1 MGVIQRLLNIFRA
14 KANKVLDR
22 VEDPRDSL
30 DLSYEK
36 QIENLQKIRR
46 SVAEV
51 GTARKRIEMQASQLQ
66 QQGDKLQDQARQAL
80 VQNREDLAR
89 EALSRRAAI
98 GAELTD
104 LEAQRTQI
112 SEQEEKLVLTAQ
124 RLQTQVATFRTR
136 KETMKAT
143 YTAAQAQARI
153 GEAAAGIS
161 GSMADAGM
169 TIQRAQDKIAN
180 MQARAGAIDE
190 LLASGALTDLSSSR
204 DDIQAQLDKVATTSQ
219 VDDELAALK
228 TELAAGPV
236 AGLPAGSAVEQPVM
250 PAPVTAPA
258 PAPAI
263 ETPGHSPSIEALPEP
278 TNQDTNQPEVTI

>member
-1 MGVIQRLLNIFRA
+1 MGVMQRFFNIFRA

-36 QIENLQKIRR
+36 QLENLQKIRR

-51 GTARKRIEMQASQLQ
+51 GTARKRIEMQAAQLE
-66 QQGDKLQDQARQAL
+66 QQGTKLQDQARQAL
-80 VQNREDLAR
+80 GQNREDLAR

-104 LEAQRTQI
+104 LRVQQEQI
-112 SEQEEKLVLTAQ
+112 SEQQEKLVLTAQ
-124 RLQTQVATFRTR
+124 RLQAQVATFRTR

-161 GSMADAGM
+161 ASMGDAGM

-180 MQARAGAIDE
+180 MQARAGALDE
-190 LLASGALTDLSSSR
+190 LLASGALTDLSSNS
-204 DDIQAQLDKVATTSQ
+204 DDIQAQLDKVAGTSQ
-219 VDDELAALK
+219 VEAELAALK
-228 TELAAGPV
+228 VELAAAPV
-236 AGLPAGSAVEQPVM
+236 AGLPAGS
-250 PAPVTAPA
+250 PAGDVPTAATPSLAPPAHPDPAPA
-258 PAPAI
+258 PAPAPAA
-263 ETPGHSPSIEALPEP
+263 TEP
-278 TNQDTNQPEVTI
+278 ATNQPEVSL

>member
-51 GTARKRIEMQASQLQ
+51 GTARKRIEMQASQLGQ
-66 QQGDKLQDQARQAL
+66 QSAKLQNQARQAL
-80 VQNREDLAR
+80 GQNREDLAR
-89 EALSRRAAI
+89 EALARRAAI
-98 GAELTD
+98 GTELTD
-104 LEAQRTQI
+104 LQAQQAQI
-112 SEQEEKLVLTAQ
+112 AEQEEKLVQTAQ
-124 RLQTQVATFRTR
+124 RLQSQVASFRTR

-143 YTAAQAQARI
+143 YTAAEAQARI

-161 GSMADAGM
+161 QSMGDAGM

-190 LLASGALTDLSSSR
+190 LLASGALTDLSSST
-204 DDIQAQLDKVATTSQ
+204 DDIQAQLNQIGATTQ
-219 VDDELAALK
+219 VETELAALK
-228 TELAAGPV
+228 SEMAVAPGAVLPTGTPAADAPALARPAEPV
-236 AGLPAGSAVEQPVM
+236 AGSALPE
-250 PAPVTAPA
+250 TAPA
-258 PAPAI
+258 P
-263 ETPGHSPSIEALPEP
+263 TPGPIPPSP
-278 TNQDTNQPEVTI
+278 NQPEVTI

>member
-22 VEDPRDSL
+22 AEDPRDTL

-36 QIENLQKIRR
+36 QLENLQKIRR

-51 GTARKRIEMQASQLQ
+51 GTARKRIEMQAAQLEQ
-66 QQGDKLQDQARQAL
+66 QATKLQDQARQAL
-80 VQNREDLAR
+80 GQDKEDLAR

-104 LEAQRTQI
+104 LQAQQGQI
-112 SEQEEKLVLTAQ
+112 ADQQEKLIQTSQ
-124 RLQTQVATFRTR
+124 RLQSQVATFRTR

-143 YTAAQAQARI
+143 YTAAQAQASI

-161 GSMADAGM
+161 RSMGDAGQ
-169 TIQRAQDKIAN
+169 TIQRAQDKIAD

-190 LLASGALTDLSSSR
+190 LLASGALTDLSSST
-204 DDIQAQLDKVATTSQ
+204 DDIQAQLDKVAGTAQ
-219 VDDELAALK
+219 VEAELAAMK
-228 TELAAGPV
+228 SELAATP
-236 AGLPAGSAVEQPVM
+236 APSLPAGSS
-250 PAPVTAPA
+250 APA
-258 PAPAI
+258 SPAV
-263 ETPGHSPSIEALPEP
+263 GSPTADDPSNVTVP
-278 TNQDTNQPEVTI
+278 TSHPTDQPEVTI